1 MDKAFT
7 VCAAEQGILKASKSP
22 YSFLHSDLTYNV
34 PSVWDGRFFRLD
46 DHLNGQADPS
56 GDSRETSIQN
66 AFVEVI
72 VTRGLKWIRDTPLE
86 EMTNNM
92 YMFLQPYI
100 WTSGLS
106 LRARCAACLPVLLT
120 RRLRICSGGSHAG
133 DDRHGQ
139 KWAEVGGNRQA
150 LPSTELKIA
159 LPESPT
165 EELGFSF
172 AELERDPQELVAHG
186 FRPVWT
192 VEDGYP
198 GPLPDDIAEWI
209 DPEGD
214 RTLRLVGPMSSLFWL
229 AKLDDL
235 VDAIDSPDF
244 TMSDE
249 VICVP
254 CNASIQSM
262 LPTLYERG
270 RIPGAV
276 YRNYCYPPPEFSL
289 VAFPLRPVIIPPS
302 VTGSIASYSTRDLF
316 PFCRQQSFPPRVL
329 SARITL
335 KARWKLS
342 CQNIERDFTDSLGG
356 NLLFRGLSRRALY
369 SAMACFLPTVNA
381 NHADNEFG
389 PGIYTT
395 PSLELALGY
404 ARVQG
409 ALMVFQNPDFR
420 TLNVWEPSQDDWRI
434 ITTYWLRRTLS
445 NAQERV
451 PPGWDTDVIRG
462 AVSQAGRGRGASRV
476 PGPDTQ
482 VVVVSNAALTALA
495 ASLKMIIWLE

>member
-34 PSVWDGRFFRLD
+34 PSVWDGCFFRLD
-46 DHLNGQADPS
+46 DYLNGQADPS

-66 AFVEVI
+66 AFVEGI

-139 KWAEVGGNRQA
+139 KWAEVVGNRQA
-150 LPSTELKIA
+150 LPSTELKVA
-159 LPESPT
+159 LSESPT

-172 AELERDPQELVAHG
+172 AEIERDPQELVAHG

-276 YRNYCYPPPEFSL
+276 YRTYCYPPPEFSL

-342 CQNIERDFTDSLGG
+342 CQNIERDFTDSLGD

>member
-34 PSVWDGRFFRLD
+34 PSVWDGCFFRLD
-46 DHLNGQADPS
+46 DYLNGQADPS

-66 AFVEVI
+66 AFVEGI

-106 LRARCAACLPVLLT
+106 LRAR
-120 RRLRICSGGSHAG
+120 GGSHAG

-139 KWAEVGGNRQA
+139 KWAEVVGNRQA
-150 LPSTELKIA
+150 LPSTELKVA
-159 LPESPT
+159 LSESPT

-172 AELERDPQELVAHG
+172 AEIERDPQELVAHG

-276 YRNYCYPPPEFSL
+276 YRTYCYPPPEFSL

-342 CQNIERDFTDSLGG
+342 CQNIERDFTDSLGD

>member
-1 MDKAFT
+1 MSQT
-7 VCAAEQGILKASKSP
+7 P
-22 YSFLHSDLTYNV
+22 NV
-34 PSVWDGRFFRLD
+34 PTADSISKPSQKIIINPITSKKIITTK
-46 DHLNGQADPS
+46 DHDEVEADS
-56 GDSRETSIQN
+56 
-66 AFVEVI
+66 
-72 VTRGLKWIRDTPLE
+72 
-86 EMTNNM
+86 
-92 YMFLQPYI
+92 
-100 WTSGLS
+100 
-106 LRARCAACLPVLLT
+106 
-120 RRLRICSGGSHAG
+120 
-133 DDRHGQ
+133 
-139 KWAEVGGNRQA
+139 
-150 LPSTELKIA
+150 
-159 LPESPT
+159 
-165 EELGFSF
+165 
-172 AELERDPQELVAHG
+172 LERKRRTLSPRPPQAPALREAPLRQVIHRSKHQLTFPGYPPPNSKWLSPRVPQRNLDFPSQKLKDPQELVAHG

-249 VICVP
+249 EGSL
-254 CNASIQSM
+254 ALSTETTA
-262 LPTLYERG
+262 TLLLS
-270 RIPGAV
+270 
-276 YRNYCYPPPEFSL
+276 SL
-289 VAFPLRPVIIPPS
+289 VAFPLRPAIIPPS

-389 PGIYTT
+389 PGVYTT

-495 ASLKMIIWLE
+495 ASLKTIIWLE

>member
-1 MDKAFT
+1 M
-7 VCAAEQGILKASKSP
+7 E
-22 YSFLHSDLTYNV
+22 
-34 PSVWDGRFFRLD
+34 
-46 DHLNGQADPS
+46 ADS
-56 GDSRETSIQN
+56 
-66 AFVEVI
+66 
-72 VTRGLKWIRDTPLE
+72 
-86 EMTNNM
+86 
-92 YMFLQPYI
+92 
-100 WTSGLS
+100 
-106 LRARCAACLPVLLT
+106 
-120 RRLRICSGGSHAG
+120 
-133 DDRHGQ
+133 
-139 KWAEVGGNRQA
+139 
-150 LPSTELKIA
+150 
-159 LPESPT
+159 
-165 EELGFSF
+165 
-172 AELERDPQELVAHG
+172 LERKRRTLSPRPPQAPALREAPLRQVIHRSKHQLTFPGYPPPNSKWLSPRVPQRNLDFPSQKLKDPQELVAHG

-289 VAFPLRPVIIPPS
+289 VAFPLRSAIIPPS

-389 PGIYTT
+389 PGVYTT

-495 ASLKMIIWLE
+495 ASLKTIIWLE

>member
-1 MDKAFT
+1 MTSMDKAFT
-7 VCAAEQGILKASKSP
+7 VCAAEQGILKATEAHAPYWTKAFCTVTSP
-22 YSFLHSDLTYNV
+22 TTSPPSQLRETPGQTTLTL
-34 PSVWDGRFFRLD
+34 RA
-46 DHLNGQADPS
+46 GQADPS

-66 AFVEVI
+66 AFVEGI

-106 LRARCAACLPVLLT
+106 LRAR
-120 RRLRICSGGSHAG
+120 GGSHAG

-139 KWAEVGGNRQA
+139 KWAEVVGNRQA
-150 LPSTELKIA
+150 LPSTELKVA
-159 LPESPT
+159 LSESPT

-172 AELERDPQELVAHG
+172 AEIERDPQELVAHG

-276 YRNYCYPPPEFSL
+276 YRTYCYPPPEFSL

-342 CQNIERDFTDSLGG
+342 CQNIERDFTDSLGD